1 MNKDI
6 REMNYGP
13 SLESSELAFKWLSK
27 NNNKFGHFI
36 NGKMTTPINT
46 FETINPANSDILAS
60 ISKGSLTDVNNAV
73 KSAKVAFKNWK
84 NLKPFERSKYLYALA
99 RLIQKNSRILAV
111 LETLDNGKP
120 IRETRDLDIPLVA
133 RHFYHHAGWAEI
145 LKDKFPKKEPL
156 GVIGQIIPWNFP
168 LLMLSWKIAPAL
180 ASGNTV
186 VLKPAETT
194 PLTAMFF
201 AEL

>member
-13 SLESSELAFKWLSK
+13 SLESSELALKWLSK

-46 FETINPANSDILAS
+46 FKTINPANSDILAS
-60 ISKGSLTDVNNAV
+60 ISKGSLSDVNNAV

-99 RLIQKNSRILAV
+99 RLIQKHSRFLAV
-111 LETLDNGKP
+111 LESIDNGKP
-120 IRETRDLDIPLVA
+120 IRETRKSFLFLIFQVPIYPQTKAVDLKIKL
-133 RHFYHHAGWAEI
+133 I
-145 LKDKFPKKEPL
+145 S
-156 GVIGQIIPWNFP
+156 
-168 LLMLSWKIAPAL
+168 LLLSK
-180 ASGNTV
+180 
-186 VLKPAETT
+186 
-194 PLTAMFF
+194 
-201 AEL
+201 

>member
-13 SLESSELAFKWLSK
+13 SLESSELALKWLSK
-27 NNNKFGHFI
+27 NNKRFGHFI

-46 FETINPANSDILAS
+46 FETMNPANLDILAS
-60 ISKGSLTDVNNAV
+60 ISKGSLSDVNNAV

-156 GVIGQIIPWNFP
+156 GVIGQIIPWNFHY
-168 LLMLSWKIAPAL
+168 
-180 ASGNTV
+180 
-186 VLKPAETT
+186 
-194 PLTAMFF
+194 
-201 AEL
+201 